1 MGMTTQALREEM
13 ETLAQLLD
21 VAIENAMVATAPD
34 HCDPP
39 PYPADGMRRWQA
51 DIASPVNRLYLRWVD
66 AACRQQR
73 ASAACQQRQAIWVA
87 LQASPLRRSHLLS
100 HDARREP
107 HAPVK
112 MATLAQERGEAVENA
127 KEASAPDCCDPRS
140 SPVDSEC
147 LRWMDAA
154 CLQQQGNGACRQL
167 QARAIWAAL
176 QATRRCSRLP
186 SHAVRRAHHASGKIA
201 LATEAAAGK
210 IALAVEAAA
219 GSQTVQTAVK
229 GAAGVN
235 LGALAV
241 SAGGV

>member
-1 MGMTTQALREEM
+1 M

-73 ASAACQQRQAIWVA
+73 ASAACRQRQAIWVA
-87 LQASPLRRSHLLS
+87 LQASPLRCSHLPS
-100 HDARREP
+100 HAARREP

-127 KEASAPDCCDPRS
+127 KEASAPDRCDPRS
-140 SPVDSEC
+140 SPVDRMC

-154 CLQQQGNGACRQL
+154 CLHHHQQADGACRQR

-186 SHAVRRAHHASGKIA
+186 SHAARRASHASAEIA
-201 LATEAAAGK
+201 LATA
-210 IALAVEAAA
+210 AAA
-219 GSQTVQTAVK
+219 GSQRPTVQTAAK
-229 GAAGVN
+229 GASGVN
-235 LGALAV
+235 LGALAAA
-241 SAGGV
+241 AGGV